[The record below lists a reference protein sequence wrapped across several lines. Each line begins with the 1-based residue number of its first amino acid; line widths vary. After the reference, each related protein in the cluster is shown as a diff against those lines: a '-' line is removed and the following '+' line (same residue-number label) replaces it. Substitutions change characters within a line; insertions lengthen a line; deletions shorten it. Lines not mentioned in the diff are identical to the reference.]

1 MDAPKIVTQEEVIS
15 RISVDIAEVTA
26 SIEELLPQ
34 LGHSEAKRLFLAST
48 KYPLEHSE
56 MAGESD
62 AFKRAYGY
70 SKNVKDALVALG
82 VEVVI
87 EQMLRQQQ
95 EANNSAPVVEYTPE
109 QIANTEAAIAYAAE
123 MDAKEALRDAD
134 FEALKEE
141 KLKAAPKKRA
151 KKEKA

>member
-26 SIEELLPQ
+26 SLEELMPQ

-56 MAGESD
+56 MEGESD
-62 AFKRAYGY
+62 AFRRAYGY

-95 EANNSAPVVEYTPE
+95 EQNSAPVILEADKVEQFNESLDSLITESGWEDVKLE
-109 QIANTEAAIAYAAE
+109 QET
-123 MDAKEALRDAD
+123 
-134 FEALKEE
+134 
-141 KLKAAPKKRA
+141 KAAPKKRA